1 MTIYEEALNGNI
13 TNEMKEVAN
22 EENKDISKIM
32 KGISSGQLVIM
43 KSLNCK
49 PLGIGGSLRTKIN
62 VNLGTSSSIF
72 NIDDEIKKAKIAQKY
87 GADTL
92 SDLSMGG
99 DIDKIRK
106 EIIKNSTLPITT
118 VPIYQA
124 VEQANSLV
132 NVSEDVI
139 FNIIEKQLKDGVS
152 SIVIHAAFTLENLK
166 KMKNKRMMGIISKGG
181 SFTASIMSEN
191 SIENPFLKN
200 FDYIL
205 EMVKERDIVLNFGN
219 AMRSGCIHDKF
230 DEFQLAEILLNS
242 KLAKKA
248 NEKGIQVILESLGGH
263 VNANDLIDWIKIHKT
278 LTKNRPLFVS
288 GPLPIDIAVGYDH
301 IAAAIGGAFASG
313 FGADYLCVI
322 TPAEHLGLP
331 SANDIKNGLIACKIA
346 AHVGDSLKFGLNYL
360 FDDDLELSKNRFLKN
375 WKKQFEL
382 SLDPE
387 TLKQKYSDHKHECS
401 MCGKYCALSITQK
414 IFRTKS

>member
-166 KMKNKRMMGIISKGG
+166 KMKDKRIMGIISKGG

-191 SIENPFLKN
+191 SRENPFLKN

-205 EMVKERDIVLNFGN
+205 EMVKERDIVLNLGN
-219 AMRSGCIHDKF
+219 AMRSGCIHDKI

-242 KLAKKA
+242 KLAQKA
-248 NEKGIQVILESLGGH
+248 NKKGIQVILESLGGH
-263 VNANDLIDWIKIHKT
+263 VNAKDLIEWIKIHKT
-278 LTKNRPLFVS
+278 LTNNRPLFVS
-288 GPLPIDIAVGYDH
+288 GPLPVDIAVGYDH
-301 IAAAIGGAFASG
+301 IQQ
-313 FGADYLCVI
+313 L
-322 TPAEHLGLP
+322 
-331 SANDIKNGLIACKIA
+331 
-346 AHVGDSLKFGLNYL
+346 
-360 FDDDLELSKNRFLKN
+360 
-375 WKKQFEL
+375 
-382 SLDPE
+382 
-387 TLKQKYSDHKHECS
+387 
-401 MCGKYCALSITQK
+401 
-414 IFRTKS
+414 